1 MEFNKNFA
9 KSPDGVLLEFAPR
22 EFDFSGVHYNAT
34 NSEEIYR
41 ELGYLRLVLSKVPE
55 KEGFYYTDFYEEE
68 ENLLVQK
75 WKEHE
80 ISDFEEKVT
89 VESIK
94 KAIAEGVNGID

>member
-1 MEFNKNFA
+1 M
-9 KSPDGVLLEFAPR
+9 
-22 EFDFSGVHYNAT
+22 H
-34 NSEEIYR
+34 
-41 ELGYLRLVLSKVPE
+41 SKVPE

-80 ISDFEEKVT
+80 ILDFEEKVT

-94 KAIAEGVNGID
+94 KAIEEGVNGID